1 MNTRHTTLRPIQAH
15 LFRAIC
21 LVILCAALAG
31 CSSVTTNSKS
41 GTGVNLYW
49 DWSGIIGTGQSLSV
63 GARGVP
69 VLSTNQPYHNLKL
82 STDHLRWPINPNDPH
97 LTLAPL
103 VEPVGRLARWGPPSS
118 WPVNIYGE
126 TPHSA
131 MANEITALV
140 RANTGRD
147 FVSIHCAV
155 GEGGQ
160 GMVCLEKNAVKRGV
174 NGRSYEA
181 AMIATKAIARLAK
194 AAGKTC
200 GVGAIIV
207 THGETD
213 ANNADYESELRQLWS
228 DYNTDVRAI
237 TGQKQKIQMIVSQ
250 QNSCADR
257 SASTLAQWK
266 IGVNYPE
273 DIVCSGPKY
282 QYPYAPDCIH
292 LTADGYRQL
301 GEKYGQIYYQRVIL
315 NKNWQP
321 LEPVNIERRG
331 RTITVQ
337 YHVPVPPLVWATNF
351 ELPHQSTAEWRNGK
365 GFEVCSAGGDKV
377 AVASVVISGDAVV
390 IACASDPGPGAQV
403 GYAMTGEKP
412 RMATPFP
419 GTFRWGLLRDS
430 DPFVGAATGLAQPN
444 YSVAFEMSAP

>member
-1 MNTRHTTLRPIQAH
+1 MRRHRTIQAY
-15 LFRAIC
+15 LLRLIC
-21 LVILCAALAG
+21 SAILCITLAG
-31 CSSVTTNSKS
+31 CSLLTTNPKS
-41 GTGVNLYW
+41 GVAVNLHW

-63 GARGVP
+63 GARGLP

-82 STDHLRWPINPNDPH
+82 STDHLRWPIDPNNPKLA
-97 LTLAPL
+97 LTPL
-103 VEPVGRLARWGPPSS
+103 VEPIGRLARWGPPSS

-131 MANEITALV
+131 VANEITALV
-140 RANTGRD
+140 RANLGRD
-147 FVSIHCAV
+147 FVSVHCDV
-155 GEGGQ
+155 GEGAQ
-160 GMVCLEKNAVKRGV
+160 GMIRLKKNAVKKGV

-181 AMIATKAIARLAK
+181 AMIATKAITRLAK
-194 AAGKTC
+194 AAGKTY

-213 ANNADYESELRQLWS
+213 ATNANYESELRQLWS

-266 IGVNYPE
+266 IGVDYPA
-273 DIVCSGPKY
+273 DIICSGPKY
-282 QYPYAPDCIH
+282 QYPYAHDGIH

-301 GEKYGQIYYQRVIL
+301 GEKYGEIYYRRVIL
-315 NKNWQP
+315 KKNWQP
-321 LEPVNIERRG
+321 LEPVGIKRSG
-331 RTITVQ
+331 MTITIR

-365 GFEVCSAGGDKV
+365 GFEVYSVDGDKV
-377 AVASVVISGDAVV
+377 AIASVAISGDAVV
-390 IACASDPGPGAQV
+390 ITCASDPGPGAQV
-403 GYAMTGEKP
+403 NYAMIGEKP
-412 RMATPFP
+412 RMVAPFP

-430 DPFVGAATGLAQPN
+430 DPFVGAVTGLAQPN